1 MSFTHSLARYSQ
13 GRALVRDVDSCKIAS
28 GLCASMLEE
37 MMKFD
42 FKNGQ
47 LRRKYDGVKY
57 AVKKCENI
65 LYELSITMRAS
76 GDSEMKDDEAA
87 SR

>member
-1 MSFTHSLARYSQ
+1 
-13 GRALVRDVDSCKIAS
+13 
-28 GLCASMLEE
+28 MLEE